1 MIRRDLAEVLPG
13 ASIRS
18 AEVIDSPNARRILR
32 RSPFPLELSAGL
44 AGARVTSVGRHGK
57 YLILRL
63 DGGPDDGLDG
73 GAGEGRALIV
83 HLGMS
88 GRLLVSEA
96 DAPRAAH
103 THVVLDLAGG
113 GQVRY
118 VDPRT
123 FGELFLT
130 DVAPDGSIPALG
142 ALGPDALEALPTPG
156 VFAGLLAGRRTPVKA
171 RLMDQRVIAGLGNIY
186 SDEALFRARVHP
198 LRTSAEVS
206 RAESDRL
213 RRAIRPVLQAA
224 IDHRGTSTE
233 DAQYRDAYGLIGDN
247 RRYLEV
253 YDREGEPCV
262 RCGTP
267 IARARWTSRSTHFCP
282 RCQR

>member
-1 MIRRDLAEVLPG
+1 MPELPEVEVIRRDLAEMLPG
-13 ASIRS
+13 ATIAW
-18 AEVIDSPNARRILR
+18 AEVIDSPNARRVLR
-32 RSPFPLELSAGL
+32 RHPFPPEL
-44 AGARVTSVGRHGK
+44 AGGLRGATVQSVGRHGK
-57 YLILRL
+57 YLIMHL
-63 DGGPDDGLDG
+63 D
-73 GAGEGRALIV
+73 RAHALVV

-88 GRLLVSEA
+88 GRLLVTGAA
-96 DAPRAAH
+96 DPMARH
-103 THVVLDLAGG
+103 THVVLHLGG
-113 GQVRY
+113 GRQVRY

-123 FGELFLT
+123 FGELFVA
-130 DVAPDGSIPALG
+130 DVAPSGGIPALG
-142 ALGPDALEALPTPG
+142 GLGPDALEALPAPAA
-156 VFAGLLAGRRTPVKA
+156 FARLLAGHRTPVKA

-198 LRTSAEVS
+198 LRLSGEVS
-206 RAESDRL
+206 RVESDRI
-213 RRAIRPVLQAA
+213 RRAVHPVLQGA

-253 YDREGEPCV
+253 YDREGEACT

-267 IARARWTSRSTHFCP
+267 IARARWTNRSTHFCP